1 MFRDLINK
9 GRDFADKLTNMV
21 MNYTEAETKV
31 REATSDEPWGPHG
44 QLMMQIAD
52 LTFSHGTY
60 LEVMCTLWNRL
71 HVDASRGWRRT
82 YKSLVLLEFLLKN
95 GSDQVAPGAR
105 ENIYDLRGLE
115 SFHFIDE
122 NGKDQGINVRIKV
135 QEIIDLLQD
144 PERLEAERSKAK
156 VNSRI
161 YFGRYASDRMESNT
175 SSSHPNRVTRH
186 WRSSSRDTYD
196 DDDDDEVD
204 RNRDRWTRL
213 SSPQSAHQP
222 NRLGSF
228 DDWHLGRERGIVDE
242 VVDHMREA
250 WDVAKITTRD
260 LFIQRDSD
268 VHPNES
274 NPRMVSEELYQFPDC
289 AVEVDGAFMQNS
301 RDPSPEEFELPEPVH
316 QEERPKSVPQKNHRG
331 APPPSSKLQA
341 TKLESRPQVPQ
352 ASLIQSFDVCASNNA
367 DLLNLDD
374 PLDSSSVWPTGNGPT
389 LPSVLSPPSLSL
401 GAGLG
406 PHKSTSVSVESNGGV
421 LDADFGDFVSADGQM
436 ARPTASASLGL
447 IDFSSVPPVPSATP
461 SDATWPGVA
470 ATSSNSQAPVS
481 SIARNAGPSVAN
493 LSSPAV
499 EPNPKARTNPVIGST
514 WKELDSLG
522 INLDTLAMPSKVN
535 SRQTTG
541 PSLRQLQY
549 AGKPDS
555 PGASPFFSA
564 YQTGQQ
570 SVPNHWQSAFCQS
583 CSAGSPLNQNQAS
596 SPCKASPHLDTIIR
610 VLATTPVV
618 NLPDGCCTLVV
629 TSGVLS
635 EVALIAL
642 SDKQLSIQQPN
653 YTRMLLLLVN
663 YFLRFTSIFRMSSSL
678 SNFRLN
684 PNVDCDV
691 LLTTLFCAP
700 CLIYV
705 VSFRIWI
712 T

>member
-186 WRSSSRDTYD
+186 WS
-196 DDDDDEVD
+196 
-204 RNRDRWTRL
+204 
-213 SSPQSAHQP
+213 
-222 NRLGSF
+222 
-228 DDWHLGRERGIVDE
+228 
-242 VVDHMREA
+242 
-250 WDVAKITTRD
+250 
-260 LFIQRDSD
+260 
-268 VHPNES
+268 ES